1 MGILESI
8 DMGAKA
14 LQVHGKR
21 IDVHAKNIANLDT
34 PNYVR
39 KIPVLTAADDA
50 SFHTLMSTMKE
61 DAFGVGTMP
70 YIQGGVHFS
79 GVVEDPTLGQKI
91 YKPGHPDADADG
103 YIRTSNVN
111 AMVDIADALVA
122 QRAYEANLALVNISK
137 TMAQR
142 ALEIGK

>member
-1 MGILESI
+1 MDSI
-8 DMGAKA
+8 DIGANA
-14 LQVHGKR
+14 LKVHGRR

-39 KIPVLTAADDA
+39 KIPVLNAVDDV
-50 SFHTLMSTMKE
+50 SFHGLMKSMKE
-61 DAFGVGTMP
+61 DVFGVGTLP
-70 YIQGGVHFS
+70 YLEGGVSFS
-79 GVVEDPTLGQKI
+79 GVVEDPTLGEKI

-103 YIRTSNVN
+103 YIRASNVN
-111 AMVDIADALVA
+111 AMVDIADALMA

-137 TMAQR
+137 SMAQR